1 LQAGIAP
8 ASTDFAGFDNTT
20 LNSNIMKLRL
30 LPVLILLLSATPAA
44 FAQTPKQI
52 TVGILKFQSHYIM
65 LGKDVSSLVAGT
77 LSADSRFSF
86 VERAQLE
93 KVLGEEALGASG
105 VIRPESAARIGQLT
119 GAKVLV
125 TGRVLLLKKTEVVI
139 LANII
144 GTETGRMFSQTEQ
157 GSRSNLV
164 AMTADLSAKIAQI
177 IVDQSTNFMAGAATL
192 RELRISEILG
202 KIKGGR
208 RPSVSIKIDEQVPG
222 GSGSFQTAETEL
234 GLLLQKS
241 GFTIVDAKSDVK
253 PDVYITGDA
262 VAATTQ
268 KSGNFFSAHATLEIK
283 AQERTTGKI
292 LSFDRQQNVAVDIG
306 EQTAARKA
314 IENATDDLA
323 ERLLP
328 PLAQ

>member
-1 LQAGIAP
+1 MKLKF
-8 ASTDFAGFDNTT
+8 AST
-20 LNSNIMKLRL
+20 
-30 LPVLILLLSATPAA
+30 LILLFAA
-44 FAQTPKQI
+44 ANVVLCQTQQPI
-52 TVGILKFQSHYIM
+52 TVGILKFQSHFIM
-65 LGKDVSSLVAGT
+65 LSKDVTSLVTGN
-77 LSADSRFSF
+77 LSSDPRLSF

-105 VIRPESAARIGQLT
+105 IISPESAARIGQLT

-164 AMTADLSAKIAQI
+164 ALTTDLSGKIAQI
-177 IVDQSTNFMAGAATL
+177 IVDQSTNFMASTATL
-192 RELRISEILG
+192 REQRIAEIIG
-202 KIKGGR
+202 KIKDGK
-208 RPSVSIKIDEQVPG
+208 RPSVSIKVAEQVPG
-222 GSGSFQTAETEL
+222 GSGAFQTTETEL
-234 GLLLQKS
+234 GLLLQKA
-241 GFTIVDAKSDVK
+241 GFTVVDEKSDVK
-253 PDVYITGDA
+253 PDIYLTGDA

-292 LSFDRQQNVAVDIG
+292 LSFDRQENVAADIG
-306 EQTAARKA
+306 EQMAARKA
-314 IENATDDLA
+314 LENATDDLA

-328 PLAQ
+328 LLAN